1 MLVLMD
7 EPFGVPAAMTPERL
21 QDELVEIWTRTGLTV
36 LFATPAIDA
45 IILADRVVLM
55 SPGPGR
61 IDNEYSIELPRPR
74 DTRPASS
81 SSHARLRVV
90 GRGRGWG
97 APPHIR

>member
-55 SPGPGR
+55 LAGSTM
-61 IDNEYSIELPRPR
+61 S
-74 DTRPASS
+74 TASS
-81 SSHARLRVV
+81 CQDRAIRGPLLLPSSHARLRVV